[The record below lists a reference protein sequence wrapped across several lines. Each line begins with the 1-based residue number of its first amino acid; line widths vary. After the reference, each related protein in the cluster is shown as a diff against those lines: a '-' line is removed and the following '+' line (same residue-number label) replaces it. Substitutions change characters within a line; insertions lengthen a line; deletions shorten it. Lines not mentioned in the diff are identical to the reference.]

1 MNQAQQLINEYSEIQ
16 NKDMQIGLLVDL
28 YERISQTLAY
38 LRLELG
44 NAKDEHIVA
53 YCNKKRNRT
62 LKMLEFA
69 KALSKE
75 GKKLVLNKL
84 ELKADWATID
94 EMVDEMKKEG
104 EVERTHQTCL
114 ALEKIL
120 KAIEMRV
127 NYYKFE
133 TKETK
138 QNNSTI

>member
-1 MNQAQQLINEYSEIQ
+1 MTQAQQLIDEYARIG

-44 NAKDEHIVA
+44 NAKDSHIVA
-53 YCNKKRNRT
+53 YCARKRGRT

-69 KALSKE
+69 KGMNKE

-84 ELKADWATID
+84 ELKADWATVD
-94 EMVDEMKKEG
+94 QLVDEMKKEA

-127 NYYKFE
+127 NWYKHE
-133 TKETK
+133 SKETK